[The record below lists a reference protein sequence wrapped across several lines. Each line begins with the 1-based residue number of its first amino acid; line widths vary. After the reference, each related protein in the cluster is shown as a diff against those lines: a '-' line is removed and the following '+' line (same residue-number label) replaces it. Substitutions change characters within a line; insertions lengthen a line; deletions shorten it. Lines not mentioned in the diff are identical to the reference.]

1 MNEPTDTTA
10 PGLRDQMVR
19 LGYSV
24 HQRSSHGP
32 GPAFDYDAPWK
43 GQMETRHF
51 KSEEEAWADAERRF
65 LSEVDRARKVLAVVD
80 APALI
85 GGREK
90 VANAARRLQEQIDDF
105 DRDVADELESE
116 GERAD
121 LWDDIDVSV
130 KDLRTVLSA
139 LAQPS
144 EAGGLEALREKVAR
158 IIEPSA
164 FEDET
169 PHHQRVY
176 RNMSLAE
183 ARADA
188 LAKADAIAALSSAKP
203 GTVGGEIDASPIIN
217 AAEEYLR
224 NALSPGTDDFA
235 ARAVPVQE
243 HPAEEAL
250 LARWCRQRAMLERER
265 GAMDDASR
273 FDVLAALASNPA
285 LPPHGPAQG
294 LGSGWRP
301 ASEQPEP
308 GRRIIAPY
316 NDGSGA
322 RLFYV
327 HDGGVIDDGGDAF
340 GLGYIAEQFDTWA
353 YLPADVKLWCE
364 VRGGDDAFTF
374 PEPASPAQPAVV
386 PGGEGER

>member
-1 MNEPTDTTA
+1 MTEPTDTTA

-19 LGYSV
+19 LGYEV
-24 HQRSSHGP
+24 YERSCHGP
-32 GPAFDYDAPWK
+32 GRAWDYDAPWK
-43 GQMETRHF
+43 GPMETRHF

-90 VANAARRLQEQIDDF
+90 VANAARRLQEQLDDF
-105 DRDVADELESE
+105 DRDVADELENE

-144 EAGGLEALREKVAR
+144 EAGGLEALRALSEKATPGVLEYASGSLTNWHDSTFEMEW
-158 IIEPSA
+158 IPNGTKIEDGTNDRYRDDGA
-164 FEDET
+164 F
-169 PHHQRVY
+169 
-176 RNMSLAE
+176 LAG
-183 ARADA
+183 AWNYVR
-188 LAKADAIAALSSAKP
+188 AALSSAK
-203 GTVGGEIDASPIIN
+203 
-217 AAEEYLR
+217 
-224 NALSPGTDDFA
+224 PGTDDFA

-294 LGSGWRP
+294 LGIGWRP